1 MYITAVPYRQLRPY
15 DRIMYLL
22 FIPTLMWMKG
32 RGVSWNGM
40 MDFLAE
46 GLEHGMRWIK
56 HRFAHCN
63 KLRDCTVRG
72 TPSAFSTL
80 LQ

>member
-1 MYITAVPYRQLRPY
+1 MRPY

-22 FIPTLMWMKG
+22 LVPVLKWAMQ
-32 RGVSWNGM
+32 RDVPWNGM
-40 MDFLAE
+40 LDLLAE

-63 KLRDCTVRG
+63 QCGCVGGRGLGSTCLLCALRAASP
-72 TPSAFSTL
+72 PS
-80 LQ
+80 